1 MGLIMTFVAT
11 PSSPIS
17 LVKMVLL
24 LGMWMRGLAETAG
37 DPFRHLSDK
46 SLRAWKIERWLI
58 HSVLAFIII
67 LTVLLLVD
75 NAATGKVL
83 GMLPEKSLA
92 KTYSFLIGSIFAGVI
107 GTGFYPILGN
117 RAWCRFGCP
126 MAAYMGIIQRFK
138 SRFRIT
144 TNGQVYFVR

>member
-1 MGLIMTFVAT
+1 
-11 PSSPIS
+11 
-17 LVKMVLL
+17 MVLL

-83 GMLPEKSLA
+83 GDAAGKSLA
-92 KTYSFLIGSIFAGVI
+92 KTYSFLIGSIFAG
-107 GTGFYPILGN
+107 
-117 RAWCRFGCP
+117 
-126 MAAYMGIIQRFK
+126 
-138 SRFRIT
+138 S
-144 TNGQVYFVR
+144 